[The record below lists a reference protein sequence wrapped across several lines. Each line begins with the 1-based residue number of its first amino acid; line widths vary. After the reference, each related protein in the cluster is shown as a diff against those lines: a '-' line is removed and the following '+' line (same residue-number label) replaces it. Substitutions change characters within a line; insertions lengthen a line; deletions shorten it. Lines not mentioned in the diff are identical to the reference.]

1 VDLDCGELARRR
13 VEVPIGQHPG
23 YRATSDPVT
32 LPAGNAAAG
41 CAVDVVDSGV
51 DPGVTEQPIVLAV
64 DGVPVAPGLPWRL
77 SPSVGGDRQ
86 VVVDVTFAALPAS
99 AVAAVGLPPLP
110 TAPTASGDQ
119 PVPVALAVA
128 LVGLFATGLAAALA
142 QSWRRW
148 LRP

>member
-1 VDLDCGELARRR
+1 M
-13 VEVPIGQHPG
+13 PIGQHPG

-32 LPAGNAAAG
+32 VPAGNAAAG

-51 DPGVTEQPIVLAV
+51 DPGGTEQPIGLAV

-110 TAPTASGDQ
+110 TAPATAPGDQ
-119 PVPVALAVA
+119 PVPGAVTVALA
-128 LVGLFATGLAAALA
+128 GLFATGLAAALA